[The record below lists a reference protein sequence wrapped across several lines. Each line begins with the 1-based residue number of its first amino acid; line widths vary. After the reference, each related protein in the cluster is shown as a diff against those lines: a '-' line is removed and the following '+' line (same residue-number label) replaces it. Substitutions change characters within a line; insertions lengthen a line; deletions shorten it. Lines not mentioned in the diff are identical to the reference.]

1 MSATS
6 LSGKINVW
14 VNKHINQRQ
23 FILLLAFVVG
33 LISGFAAIVLKN
45 TLHYMSHLLTSGFN
59 PETGSWM
66 YILYPVTGIFLTV
79 LFIKFVVRDDLSHGV
94 SKILYAISRRNSIIK
109 PHNTWSSI
117 VTSILTISFGG
128 SVGAEAPVVLT
139 GSAIGSNLGRYFHL
153 NYKKLTLLAGCG
165 AAGAIAGIFKAP
177 LAGLVFVLEILMI
190 DLTMASLLPLL
201 ISAVT
206 AASLAYLFMGNEV
219 LFTPHVTETFQIP
232 HIPHYI
238 ILGILCG
245 LVSLYVSRMT
255 GKTEHLVQ
263 KISNKWLRAL
273 VGGLALGL
281 LIFIFPPLF
290 GEGYSTLN
298 AIFNGNTN
306 ALVDNSF
313 FFGLQNNIW
322 LLLLITFCI
331 MMLKVVAMALT
342 NGSGGVGG
350 IFAPSLFIGG
360 LAGFIAARV
369 NNELLFTPVSECNFA
384 LVGMAGLLSGVLH
397 APMTAIFL
405 IAEITGGY
413 ALFMPLI
420 ITSTISYLTIIL
432 FEKHSIYHHRLAE
445 RGELI
450 THHKDKA
457 VLSMM
462 SIKPLIEKNFTI
474 VDEDDSLRRFVQAV
488 SKSERNVF
496 PVINDDNDFLGVVF
510 INDVRHIIFNHEM
523 YDTTFVRDLMYVPDV
538 HIELDESMESVA
550 RKFSKSRHY
559 NIPVLDHGKYVG
571 FVSRARVFST
581 YRERLRDFSDE

>member
-1 MSATS
+1 
-6 LSGKINVW
+6 
-14 VNKHINQRQ
+14 
-23 FILLLAFVVG
+23 
-33 LISGFAAIVLKN
+33 
-45 TLHYMSHLLTSGFN
+45 
-59 PETGSWM
+59 
-66 YILYPVTGIFLTV
+66 
-79 LFIKFVVRDDLSHGV
+79 
-94 SKILYAISRRNSIIK
+94 
-109 PHNTWSSI
+109 
-117 VTSILTISFGG
+117 
-128 SVGAEAPVVLT
+128 
-139 GSAIGSNLGRYFHL
+139 
-153 NYKKLTLLAGCG
+153 
-165 AAGAIAGIFKAP
+165 
-177 LAGLVFVLEILMI
+177 
-190 DLTMASLLPLL
+190 
-201 ISAVT
+201 
-206 AASLAYLFMGNEV
+206 
-219 LFTPHVTETFQIP
+219 
-232 HIPHYI
+232 
-238 ILGILCG
+238 
-245 LVSLYVSRMT
+245 
-255 GKTEHLVQ
+255 
-263 KISNKWLRAL
+263 
-273 VGGLALGL
+273 
-281 LIFIFPPLF
+281 
-290 GEGYSTLN
+290 
-298 AIFNGNTN
+298 
-306 ALVDNSF
+306 
-313 FFGLQNNIW
+313 
-322 LLLLITFCI
+322 
-331 MMLKVVAMALT
+331 
-342 NGSGGVGG
+342 
-350 IFAPSLFIGG
+350 
-360 LAGFIAARV
+360 
-369 NNELLFTPVSECNFA
+369 VSECNFA

-474 VDEDDSLRRFVQAV
+474 VDENDSLRRFVQAV

-523 YDTTFVRDLMYVPDV
+523 YDTTYVRDLMYVPDV

>member
-1 MSATS
+1 MSANS
-6 LSGKINVW
+6 LSDKINVW

-45 TLHYMSHLLTSGFN
+45 TLHFMSHLLTSGFN

-66 YILYPVTGIFLTV
+66 YIVYPVTGISLTV

-94 SKILYAISRRNSIIK
+94 SKILYAISRKNSIIK

-201 ISAVT
+201 ISAMT
-206 AASLAYLFMGNEV
+206 ATSLAYFFMGNEV
-219 LFTPHVTETFQIP
+219 LFSPAVTEAFQVP
-232 HIPHYI
+232 HIPHYLV
-238 ILGILCG
+238 LGVLCG
-245 LVSLYVSRMT
+245 LVSLYVTRMT
-255 GKTEHLVQ
+255 CRTERLVQ
-263 KISNKWLRAL
+263 RIKKPWWRAL
-273 VGGLALGL
+273 IGGLALGL

-298 AIFNGNTN
+298 AIFDGNTA

-313 FFGLQNNIW
+313 FFGLQDNVW

-342 NGSGGVGG
+342 NGSGGIGG

-360 LAGFIAARV
+360 LAGFIAARI
-369 NNELLFTPVSECNFA
+369 NNELLFVPVSESNFA

-413 ALFMPLI
+413 TLFMPLI
-420 ITSTISYLTIIL
+420 ITSTLSYLTIMV
-432 FEKHSIYHHRLAE
+432 FEKHSIYHNQLAQ

-457 VLSMM
+457 VLCMM
-462 SIKPLIEKNFTI
+462 SITPLIEKNFTT
-474 VDEDDSLRRFVQAV
+474 VGENDTLREFVKAV
-488 SKSERNVF
+488 SVSERNVF
-496 PVINDDNDFLGVVF
+496 PVVDDENNFLGVVF
-510 INDVRHIIFNHEM
+510 INDVRHIIFNHDM
-523 YDTTFVRDLMYVPDV
+523 YDTTKVRDLMFVPDV
-538 HIELDESMESVA
+538 HVEVDEPMESVA
-550 RKFSKSRHY
+550 KKFSKSRNY
-559 NIPVLDHGKYVG
+559 NIPVLDNGKYEG
-571 FVSRARVFST
+571 FVSRAQVFSS

>member
-79 LFIKFVVRDDLSHGV
+79 LFIKFIVRDDLSHGV

-219 LFTPHVTETFQIP
+219 LFTPQVTETFQIP

-255 GKTEHLVQ
+255 GKTEHIIQ
-263 KISNKWLRAL
+263 KIKNRWWRAL

-331 MMLKVVAMALT
+331 MMLKVVSMALT

>member
-1 MSATS
+1 
-6 LSGKINVW
+6 
-14 VNKHINQRQ
+14 
-23 FILLLAFVVG
+23 
-33 LISGFAAIVLKN
+33 
-45 TLHYMSHLLTSGFN
+45 
-59 PETGSWM
+59 M
-66 YILYPVTGIFLTV
+66 YLVYPVTGIVLTV

-94 SKILYAISRRNSIIK
+94 SKILYAISRKNSIIK
-109 PHNTWSSI
+109 SHNTWSSV

-219 LFTPHVTETFQIP
+219 LFTPEVSEAFQIP

-238 ILGILCG
+238 VLGILCG
-245 LVSLYVSRMT
+245 FVSLYVTRMT
-255 GKTEHLVQ
+255 GRTEKLIHRI
-263 KISNKWLRAL
+263 KNPWWRAL
-273 VGGLALGL
+273 IGGLALGL
-281 LIFIFPPLF
+281 LIFLFPPLF

-298 AIFNGNTN
+298 AIFNGNATT
-306 ALVDNSF
+306 LVDNSF
-313 FFGLQNNIW
+313 FFGFRDNYW
-322 LLLLITFCI
+322 LLLVITFCI

-342 NGSGGVGG
+342 NGSGGIGG

-360 LAGFIAARV
+360 LAGFIAARF
-369 NNELLFTPVSECNFA
+369 NNELLFLPVSECNFA

-432 FEKHSIYHHRLAE
+432 FEKHSIYHCRLAE

-457 VLSMM
+457 VLTMM
-462 SIKPLIEKNFTI
+462 SIKPLIERNFTT
-474 VDEDDSLRRFVQAV
+474 VNEDDSLRQFVKAV
-488 SKSERNVF
+488 STSERNVF
-496 PVINDDNDFLGVVF
+496 PVISQDNDFLGVVF
-510 INDVRHIIFNHEM
+510 INDVRHIIFNHDM

-538 HIELDESMESVA
+538 HIDINESMESVA

-559 NIPVLDHGKYVG
+559 NIPVLDRGKYVG
-571 FVSRARVFST
+571 FVSRAQVFST